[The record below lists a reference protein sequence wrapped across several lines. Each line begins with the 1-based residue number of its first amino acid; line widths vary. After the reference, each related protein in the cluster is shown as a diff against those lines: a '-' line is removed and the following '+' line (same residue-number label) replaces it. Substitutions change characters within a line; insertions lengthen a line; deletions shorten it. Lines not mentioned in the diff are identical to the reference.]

1 MNMVKLNHRLTAQVI
16 DIVNTFN
23 AYEGITEEGNF
34 WTYHREN
41 GAEVLDIDFRL
52 KITDNGLTVV
62 IDKSYDKDTIS
73 GGHYTEDTQAELDI
87 NALETWLEDNGIYSK
102 QAHSIANRLFNTV
115 LCIAMWETMETEFY
129 VALYTEYQKCSCE
142 TETAVKI
149 LLEKLSDFTDRYYV
163 QKVWLEIQKNEEGI
177 NKLF

>member
-1 MNMVKLNHRLTAQVI
+1 MNMVKLNNKLTAQVI
-16 DIVNTFN
+16 SFTEVMQSYQDIEQANSF
-23 AYEGITEEGNF
+23 Y
-34 WTYHREN
+34 TYHREN

-52 KITDNGLTVV
+52 KVNDIGLIVS
-62 IDKSYDKDTIS
+62 INKSYDKDAIS
-73 GGHYTEDTQAELDI
+73 GGHYTEDTQTEVDI

-115 LCIAMWETMETEFY
+115 LCITLWEAMETEFY
-129 VALYTEYQKCSCE
+129 LELYTEYEKCSCE

-163 QKVWLEIQKNEEGI
+163 QKVWLEIQKNEQGI